1 MSTAVYTKAQK
12 RCRRGN
18 TSFNSGR
25 GQSHREEER
34 RNERNEKKQFNK
46 AVKNINPAKDR
57 KAGLISKLMK
67 RFNRSN

>member
-12 RCRRGN
+12 RSRRGN

-34 RNERNEKKQFNK
+34 RNERNEQKQFNE
-46 AVKNINPAKDR
+46 AAKNINPAKTGFIA
-57 KAGLISKLMK
+57 KMMK

>member
-1 MSTAVYTKAQK
+1 MSTVVYTKAQK
-12 RCRRGN
+12 RSRRGN

-34 RNERNEKKQFNK
+34 RTERNEQKQFNK
-46 AVKNINPAKDR
+46 AVKNINPSKT
-57 KAGLISKLMK
+57 GLIAKLMK